1 MLGLRLQIVVAIG
14 ALMALAFAPLY
25 LATASL
31 VRASAHSDGEREAR
45 AHATLVADLLLDAF
59 EAGDDDGVDRIE
71 RRGLDGGL
79 VTAVHLEAG
88 ARTHAYAKLT
98 DEGRVVEVERRSARG
113 ATARV
118 RVRAGEGG
126 PLVPSLLRV
135 VAFYTGTFA
144 LALLAG
150 VYVVMT
156 RLVVRPV
163 EALARAAE
171 RVAQGGRALDAPTPR
186 ARELSELSQSL
197 RSMTAH
203 LFAQELALR
212 RRLDE
217 LERTTARLDRTTEQL
232 AGSARMASI
241 GRLAAGVAHEIG
253 NPLAAIMGMH
263 DLIEDGDLPR
273 ETAEDFLR
281 RMKKET
287 ERIHGVVRDLL
298 ELARPSADEGDA
310 PSADVHEVFD
320 DVLALLR
327 PQKSWQDIA
336 CDVRCEAPHPLAAMS
351 SKKLTQIVLNLA
363 LNAADAIHGTGRT
376 GGTIT
381 LSCRRR
387 EGAVEIAVEDD
398 GPGVPAELREKIFD
412 PFVTTKEV
420 GRGTGLGLAV
430 CRSLVEAARGALVLD
445 ASATSGARFVVTLP
459 EA

>member
-14 ALMALAFAPLY
+14 ALMVLAFAPLY

-31 VRASAHSDGEREAR
+31 VRASARADGEREAR
-45 AHATLVADLLLDAF
+45 AYATLVADLVL
-59 EAGDDDGVDRIE
+59 EGVEVGDDAALELVAKRALDSGRVTSIVLAAEARSRSFARIV
-71 RRGLDGGL
+71 G
-79 VTAVHLEAG
+79 
-88 ARTHAYAKLT
+88 
-98 DEGRVVEVERRSARG
+98 EGRVIEVERRSARG

-118 RVRAGEGG
+118 SARASEGG
-126 PLVPSLLRV
+126 PLIPSLLRV
-135 VAFYTGTFA
+135 VAFYTGAFG

-150 VYVVMT
+150 TYLVMT

-163 EALARAAE
+163 EAIARAAE
-171 RVAQGGRALDAPTPR
+171 RVAQGGRALDAPTPS
-186 ARELSELSQSL
+186 ARELVELAQSL
-197 RSMTAH
+197 RAMTAH

-217 LERTTARLDRTTEQL
+217 LERTTAQLDRTTEQL

-263 DLIEDGDLPR
+263 DLIEDGDLPP
-273 ETAEDFLR
+273 ETADDFLR

-298 ELARPSADEGDA
+298 DLARPSADDGVA
-310 PSADVHEVFD
+310 PTADVAEVLD

-327 PQKSWQDIA
+327 PQRSWQDIA
-336 CDVRCEAPHPLAAMS
+336 CDVRCDSSSPVAAMS
-351 SKKLTQIVLNLA
+351 AKKLTQIVLNLA
-363 LNAADAIHGTGRT
+363 LNAADAIRGAGRA
-376 GGTIT
+376 GGRIT
-381 LSCRRR
+381 LSCRRVD
-387 EGAVEIAVEDD
+387 GVVEIAVADD
-398 GPGVPAELREKIFD
+398 GPGVPEELREKIFD

-430 CRSLVEAARGALVLD
+430 CRSLVEAARGTLRLD
-445 ASATSGARFVVTLP
+445 TSTETGARFVVTLP
-459 EA
+459 AA